1 MSKTSNGKQKYS
13 LIWELLLNPQR
24 YEFYMAV
31 KLLRA
36 FWGDSL
42 RITTKPNLTLGFNA
56 NDIAGIEAYDLTR
69 PEISFDRRINGYRK
83 LTPQMLMD
91 AYADAVSPPV
101 EFVFYVNFLGLFG
114 SSSPLP
120 IYYTEEVMQDE
131 GDDNPCTADF
141 LSLINAPVYRAYERA
156 KNKYRI
162 FNLMVE
168 KSPGE
173 LLDRIFTFAGLSL
186 SDIRS
191 KNLNVYELLPYLGL
205 FSMIPRS
212 SMGLLTIFQGELK
225 DCKIS
230 IEDFGVSV
238 SEIPKDQLIK
248 LGVEN
253 SVLGED
259 AYVGTLIRSVDN
271 EIRVTIGCST
281 REQFDELMP
290 NGSIYARLGRIMTA
304 YMIDRIRIIMHVTIR
319 DQIGREYR
327 LGDRS
332 RGLGIN
338 TFMGNDSNQLM
349 EFTMPLNY

>member
-91 AYADAVSPPV
+91 TYADATNPPV

-120 IYYTEEVMQDE
+120 IYYTEGVMQDE

-168 KSPGE
+168 KRQGD
-173 LLDRIFTFAGLSL
+173 LLDRIFTFAGLSI
-186 SDIRS
+186 SDIRR

-205 FSMIPRS
+205 FSMFPRS
-212 SMGLLTIFQGELK
+212 SMGIETIFKGELK
-225 DCKIS
+225 DCMVD
-230 IEDFGVSV
+230 IEGFGVSV
-238 SEIPKDQLIK
+238 NKIPKDQLMR
-248 LGVEN
+248 LGVKN

-259 AYVGTLIRSVDN
+259 SYVGTQIRSVDN
-271 EIRVTIGCST
+271 EIRVTIRCST

-290 NGSIYARLGRIMTA
+290 SGRIYARLARIMTA
-304 YMIDRIRIIMHVTIR
+304 YMIDRIRIVLHVMTR
-319 DQIGREYR
+319 DRSGREYR

-332 RGLGIN
+332 RALGIN
-338 TFMGNDSNQLM
+338 SFMGSDTNQLM
-349 EFTMPLNY
+349 EFTLPLNY